1 MVIPSILPPFV
12 MPKTPTSESPAWWKE
27 AAFYQIYPRSFADSN
42 GDGIGDIKGITG
54 KLDYIERL
62 GVDALWISPIYQSPN
77 DDNGYDISDYT
88 AVGKEYGT
96 LDDFLE
102 LTYALR
108 KRGLRLILDQVLN
121 HTSDEHAWFQE
132 SRSSRDNPKRDW
144 YHWVDPKGFDA
155 EGRPLLPNNWKSVFD
170 GPAWE
175 WDEPTGQYYLHCFSP
190 KQPDLNW
197 KNPAVRQALYDVLKT
212 WAALG
217 TDGFRLDVINMV
229 AKSEGY
235 PDVPRLPGITAP
247 LLNLDQCG
255 VNQPPLHDYLREMNR
270 EVFENTDLYSVGE
283 TWWVDSSNTLDF
295 TAYDR
300 RELNGCFYFYFH
312 GCRTGREHFDEFWK
326 LYEVTR
332 GQSWLTITLGNHD
345 SRRILSKFGDPV
357 NHPRAS
363 ATLLATWLLTLPAT
377 PFLFQGDELGLIDM
391 TYDRIEDYSDIQTR
405 NRYRTLIDE
414 GRTPAEALATVQA
427 DSRDNSRTP
436 MPWDG
441 SMPNAGFSTGMPWL
455 PIPSMHRGL
464 HAEAALSDS
473 QSIFHHYVKLL
484 ALRKELKSLVY
495 GNLIPLTKTG
505 EVLAYRRGSWQEY
518 PAVNVVLNWSGVP
531 QPWPIPV
538 PKKDPLLAN
547 YREIDQRT
555 LRPWEAVIWRE
566 S

>member
-1 MVIPSILPPFV
+1 
-12 MPKTPTSESPAWWKE
+12 MPNTPTPESSTWWKE
-27 AAFYQIYPRSFADSN
+27 AVFYQIYPRSFADSN
-42 GDGIGDIKGITG
+42 GDGIGDLPGITS
-54 KLDYIERL
+54 KLDYIKRL

-88 AVGKEYGT
+88 AVGAEYGT
-96 LDDFLE
+96 LDDFLS
-102 LTYALR
+102 LTSALR
-108 KRGLRLILDQVLN
+108 DRGLRLILDQVLN

-132 SRSSRDNPKRDW
+132 SRSSRENPKRDW
-144 YHWVDPKGFDA
+144 YHWVDPKGFNT
-155 EGRPLLPNNWKSVFD
+155 EGRPILPNNWKSVFD
-170 GPAWE
+170 GSAWE
-175 WDEPTGQYYLHCFSP
+175 WDEGSRQFYLHCFSR

-212 WAALG
+212 WIARG

-283 TWWVDSSNTLDF
+283 TWWVDSTNTLGF

-312 GCRTGREHFDEFWK
+312 GCQTGREHFDEFWK
-326 LYEVTR
+326 LYQTTR

-357 NHPRAS
+357 NHPHAS
-363 ATLLATWLLTLPAT
+363 ATLLAAWLLTLPAT
-377 PFLFQGDELGLIDM
+377 PFLFQGDELGLVDM

-405 NRYRTLIDE
+405 NRYRTLIAD
-414 GRTPAEALATVQA
+414 GRTPAEALAAVQA

-436 MPWDG
+436 VPWDG
-441 SMPNAGFSTGMPWL
+441 SAPNAGFSTGKPWL
-455 PIPSMHRGL
+455 PIPSMHRAL
-464 HAEAALSDS
+464 HADGAIADP
-473 QSIFHHYVKLL
+473 QSIFHHYAKLL
-484 ALRKELKSLVY
+484 ALRKRVKSLVY
-495 GNLIPLTKTG
+495 GDLIPLTQTG
-505 EVLAYRRGSWQEY
+505 AVIAYRRSAWQDH
-518 PAVNVVLNWSGVP
+518 PAVIVVLNWSGEP
-531 QPWPIPV
+531 HPWPTPTGE
-538 PKKDPLLAN
+538 LLFAN
-547 YREIDQRT
+547 YREIDHHH
-555 LRPWEAVIWRE
+555 LRPWETAIWQE